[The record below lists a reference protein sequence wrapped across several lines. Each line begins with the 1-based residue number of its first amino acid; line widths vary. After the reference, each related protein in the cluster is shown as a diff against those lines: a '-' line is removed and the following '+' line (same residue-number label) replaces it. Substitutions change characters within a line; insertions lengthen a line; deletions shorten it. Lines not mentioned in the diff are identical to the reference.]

1 MRCVSRKLLAPLAT
15 KPIARC
21 LLNSCY
27 VWYLGLNDG
36 PAARRPLHGLY
47 STSQVR
53 KDVCIVVLVDL
64 LVSLY
69 ILFINARSCQG
80 CQQHVLL

>member
-1 MRCVSRKLLAPLAT
+1 MAVASFGPFGNQANS
-15 KPIARC
+15 
-21 LLNSCY
+21 NSCY
-27 VWYLGLNDG
+27 VWYIGLNDG

-53 KDVCIVVLVDL
+53 KDVCIVVLVDF

-69 ILFINARSCQG
+69 IYSSMQEAVKAASSMCYCDFIK
-80 CQQHVLL
+80 